1 MNPKIIE
8 EVPLSIYDVKKEV
21 KKIQKRSEILT
32 IRTAKTEEYL
42 NQFLVL
48 KQGDAEELEKKL
60 LEANIPRVKEM
71 HVRKILDTLP
81 ENVEELKVILQGYTI
96 TVSKEN
102 MQKIITV
109 IKEYTAPEKKS

>member
-8 EVPLSIYDVKKEV
+8 EVHLSIYDVKKEV
-21 KKIQKRSEILT
+21 KKIQKRSEVLS

-42 NQFLVL
+42 NQFLLL
-48 KQGDAEELEKKL
+48 KQSDAEELEKKL
-60 LEANIPRVKEM
+60 LGLEIPRVKEM
-71 HVRKILDTLP
+71 HVRKIMDMLP

-102 MQKIITV
+102 MQKMISA
-109 IKEYTAPEKKS
+109 IKEFTPEKKG